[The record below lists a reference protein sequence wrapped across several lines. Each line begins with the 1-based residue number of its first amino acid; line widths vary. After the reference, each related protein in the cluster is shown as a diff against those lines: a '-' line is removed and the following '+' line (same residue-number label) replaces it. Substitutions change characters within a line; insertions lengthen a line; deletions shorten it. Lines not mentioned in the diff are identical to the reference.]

1 MKIIILKEKLAK
13 GLSIVERITGKNL
26 TLPILNNVLISA
38 EDNSLKL
45 STTDLELGISYWG
58 LAKVE
63 EKGEITIPVRTL
75 SGFVSLV
82 GEEKVTIESKEKT
95 LYLKG
100 ENYKTQIKGL
110 DTKDFPIIPEVVSDK
125 WLEFEA
131 IAFCK
136 GIMQVMDFCALT
148 QVRPELSGLYFSFQK
163 DLAKIAAT
171 DSFRLSEKTIALD
184 GITQGLEGPQSFILP
199 KNAAREI
206 VNIFSEHNGKVK
218 FSLSPSQVMIE
229 SYIDDTKNPQAR
241 LVSRLIEGEY
251 PDYEAVIP
259 KEFKTRVIIPREE
272 FLNQIKIASLF
283 SGRTNEVKLAISP
296 KKGNVLISS
305 QSVDLGETES
315 RIAIAAQ
322 GEEVEISFNY
332 KFLAEGLNQIK
343 SDKIIFELNG
353 QDGPGV
359 LKPSDDASYI
369 YVIMP
374 IKAS

>member
-13 GLSIVERITGKNL
+13 GLSIVEKITGRNL
-26 TLPILNNVLISA
+26 TLPILNNVLIST
-38 EDNSLKL
+38 EDNSLRL

-75 SGFVSLV
+75 SGFVSLL
-82 GEEKVTIESKEKT
+82 GEEKITIESKEKT

-110 DTKDFPIIPEVVSDK
+110 DSKDFPIIPEVVSDN
-125 WLEFEA
+125 WIEFDA
-131 IAFCK
+131 ISFCR
-136 GIMQVMDFCALT
+136 GIAQVMDFCALT
-148 QVRPELSGLYFSFQK
+148 QSRPELSGIYFSFQK
-163 DLAKIAAT
+163 NIAKIVAT
-171 DSFRLSEKTIALD
+171 DSFRLAEKTIVLD
-184 GITQGLEGPQSFILP
+184 GAMNGINNSQSFILP
-199 KNAAREI
+199 RNAVREL
-206 VNIFSEHNGKVK
+206 VNIFSEHNGKIK
-218 FSLSPSQVMIE
+218 FYFSPSQVMIE
-229 SYIDDTKNPQAR
+229 SYIDETQNPQAR

-259 KEFKTRVIIPREE
+259 KEFKTQIVLPKEE
-272 FLNQIKIASLF
+272 FMSQIKIASLF
-283 SGRTNEVKLAISP
+283 SGRTNEVKLVISP

-315 RIAIAAQ
+315 KMAIEAK
-322 GEEVEISFNY
+322 GDDVEISFNY
-332 KFLAEGLNQIK
+332 KFLYEGLNQMR
-343 SDKIIFELNG
+343 SEKIMLNLNG

-359 LKPSDDASYI
+359 LKPSDDSNYL

>member
-13 GLSIVERITGKNL
+13 GLSIVEKITGRNL

-38 EDNSLKL
+38 EDNSLKI

-75 SGFVSLV
+75 SGFVSLL

-95 LYLKG
+95 LHLKG

-110 DTKDFPIIPEVVSDK
+110 DAKDFPIIPEVISDK
-125 WLEFEA
+125 WIEFDA
-131 IAFCK
+131 ITFCK
-136 GIMQVMDFCALT
+136 GVMQVMDFCALT

-163 DLAKIAAT
+163 NSAKIVAT
-171 DSFRLSEKTIALD
+171 DSFRLAEKTVALD
-184 GITQGLEGPQSFILP
+184 GKTQGIEGSQSFILP
-199 KNAAREI
+199 RKAAREL
-206 VNIFSEHNGKVK
+206 VNIFSEHNGKIK
-218 FSLSPSQVMIE
+218 FYLSPSQVMVE
-229 SYIDDTKNPQAR
+229 SYIDETKNPQAR

-259 KEFKTRVIIPREE
+259 KEFKTRLTVSKEE
-272 FLNQIKIASLF
+272 FLSQIKIASLF
-283 SGRTNEVKLAISP
+283 SGRTNEVKLTISP

-315 RIAIAAQ
+315 KMAIDAQ
-322 GEEVEISFNY
+322 GEDLEISFNY
-332 KFLAEGLNQIK
+332 KFLAEGLNQMK
-343 SDKIIFELNG
+343 SEKIVLELNG
-353 QDGPGV
+353 QDGPGL
-359 LKPSDDASYI
+359 LKPGDDPSYV

>member
-13 GLSIVERITGKNL
+13 GLALVERITGKNL

-58 LAKVE
+58 LAKIE

-75 SGFVSLV
+75 SGFVSLI
-82 GEEKVTIESKEKT
+82 GEEKVTIESKGKT

-110 DTKDFPIIPEVVSDK
+110 DSKDFPIIPEVAPDK
-125 WLEFEA
+125 WIEFNA
-131 IAFCK
+131 SAFCK
-136 GIMQVMDFCALT
+136 GIMQTMDFCALT
-148 QVRPELSGLYFSFQK
+148 QVRPELSGTYFSFQK
-163 DLAKIAAT
+163 DLAKIVAT
-171 DSFRLSEKTIALD
+171 DSFRLAEKTIALEGAVQ
-184 GITQGLEGPQSFILP
+184 GIEGSESFILP
-199 KNAAREI
+199 RNAAREL
-206 VNIFSEHNGKVK
+206 VNIFSEHNGKIK
-218 FSLSPSQVMIE
+218 FYLSPNQIMVE
-229 SYIDDTKNPQAR
+229 SYIDDAKNPQAR

-259 KEFKTRVIIPREE
+259 KEFKTRMIASKEE
-272 FLNQIKIASLF
+272 FLSQIKIASLF
-283 SGRTNEVKLAISP
+283 SGRTNEVKLAINS
-296 KKGNVLISS
+296 KKGNMVITS
-305 QSVDLGETES
+305 QSIDLGETELKME
-315 RIAIAAQ
+315 IEAQ

-332 KFLAEGLNQIK
+332 KFLAEGLNQMR
-343 SDKIIFELNG
+343 SDKVILELNG
-353 QDGPGV
+353 QDGPAV
-359 LKPSDDASYI
+359 LKPSDDPGYI

>member
-13 GLSIVERITGKNL
+13 GLSMVEKITGRNF

-63 EKGEITIPVRTL
+63 EKGEITIPVKTL
-75 SGFVSLV
+75 SSFVSLI

-110 DTKDFPIIPEVVSDK
+110 EAKDFPIIPEVVSDK
-125 WLEFEA
+125 WIEFDA
-131 IAFCK
+131 TTFCK
-136 GIMQVMDFCALT
+136 GIMLVMDFCALT
-148 QVRPELSGLYFSFQK
+148 QVRPELSGLYFVFQK
-163 DLAKIAAT
+163 NSAKIVAT
-171 DSFRLSEKTIALD
+171 DSFRLAEKSIALD
-184 GITQGLEGPQSFILP
+184 GATQGIDGPQSFILP
-199 KNAAREI
+199 RNAAREL
-206 VNIFSEHNGKVK
+206 VNIFSEHNGKIK
-218 FSLSPSQVMIE
+218 FYLSPSQIMVE
-229 SYIDDTKNPQAR
+229 SYVDETKNPQAR

-259 KEFKTRVIIPREE
+259 KEFKTRLTLSREE
-272 FLNQIKIASLF
+272 FSNQIKIASLF
-283 SGRTNEVKLAISP
+283 SGRTNEVKLEISP

-315 RIAIAAQ
+315 KMAIDAS
-322 GEEVEISFNY
+322 GDDVEISFNY
-332 KFLAEGLNQIK
+332 KFLSEGLNQIK
-343 SDKIIFELNG
+343 SEKIVLELNG

-359 LKPSDDASYI
+359 LKSSDDSTYI